1 MAASSLGSHST
12 EWWRHLNES
21 SKSDDW
27 WQRHYSGWD
36 SSAGWLGE
44 YSSSY
49 DFSMTYSEKIFVL
62 RVLLIRYNQRADRI
76 VREWTWLVVSTDAK
90 HQEAP
95 LLVSDVTGRSC
106 RCVLLHRL
114 KVRNDELCKL
124 RGIEGRIR
132 EQSRQATLC
141 HSYWWRILLSFDEL
155 FILYFTPYC
164 PVFCV
169 ELFVHGFNSI
179 LITTELIYG

>member
-12 EWWRHLNES
+12 KWWRHLNYES
-21 SKSDDW
+21 SGIDDW

-36 SSAGWLGE
+36 SSAGLE
-44 YSSSY
+44 NDASY
-49 DFSMTYSEKIFVL
+49 DFCITYSENVFVL
-62 RVLLIRYNQRADRI
+62 RALLIRYNQRAGRI
-76 VREWTWLVVSTDAK
+76 VREWTWWVVSTDAK

-95 LLVSDVTGRSC
+95 LVSDVTGRSC
-106 RCVLLHRL
+106 RCVLLRRL

-132 EQSRQATLC
+132 GQSRQATLC
-141 HSYWWRILLSFDEL
+141 HSYWWRILLSYDEM

-169 ELFVHGFNSI
+169 QCW
-179 LITTELIYG
+179 